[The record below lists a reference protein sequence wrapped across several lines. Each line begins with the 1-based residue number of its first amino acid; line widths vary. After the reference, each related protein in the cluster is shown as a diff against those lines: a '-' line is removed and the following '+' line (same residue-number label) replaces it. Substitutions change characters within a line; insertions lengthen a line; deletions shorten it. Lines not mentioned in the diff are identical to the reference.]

1 MLSRSRIRLRVRA
14 LLVVSLLAC
23 AGPTLAQ
30 EQAKTAAPADGSIAN
45 APAADTPAG
54 ALHALFDAHGTWNE
68 REYGYAFVD
77 GRWRAPGYLPSNT
90 PETWARR
97 TAYWADT
104 LAELDAIPVDTL
116 SREDQVN
123 LAVFR
128 ATIEADHVNAV
139 RRTWE
144 APFNSDTFFW
154 TGFAP
159 REPWREESEWRNYI
173 GRLHDVPRHFREHI
187 DNMERGLARGW
198 SVPRASLDDRDNT
211 IESYTLEDAGN
222 PILAAFDTI
231 PLSIPEPARTQLR
244 EEGRRV
250 VLEEVVP
257 AYRQLLAY
265 MREDYLPRTRT
276 SIAASALPD
285 GAAFYRTQIREY
297 VTRDMDPREIHE
309 LGLTEVA
316 RISAEM
322 REVMARAGFEG
333 TFEEFLAYLRSD
345 PKFYAQTPRELLAT
359 AAYVA
364 KKVDG
369 QLKHVLGTLPR
380 YRFTILP
387 VADDIAPNY
396 TAGRGGLD
404 ACWFNTWDLPS
415 RPLYNLP
422 ALVLHECSPG
432 HSLQAALALEAPER
446 PAFRARTYFS
456 GYGEGWALY
465 TEWLGTQM
473 GIYETPYEDFGRLT
487 FEMWRAA
494 RLVIDTGIHE
504 YDWSR
509 EQAIEYLASHTALA
523 RHDIVNEV
531 DRYIS
536 WPGQAL
542 SYYIGYRTIRDLRAE
557 AERELGTGFDQKA
570 FHDTILRLGSVP
582 LPVLDEEVRAFIQS
596 QKQAAAPGP
605 QPSSRSQL

>member
-1 MLSRSRIRLRVRA
+1 MPSRRRTHRRLPA
-14 LLVVSLLAC
+14 LGFAVLLAM
-23 AGPTLAQ
+23 GLP
-30 EQAKTAAPADGSIAN
+30 
-45 APAADTPAG
+45 APAALAQDAVELASVEATTPAG
-54 ALHALFDAHGTWNE
+54 TLHALFDAHARWEE
-68 REYGYAFVD
+68 REYGYTRAD
-77 GRWRAPGYLPSNT
+77 GRWRASDHLPSNT
-90 PETWARR
+90 PATWERR
-97 TAYWADT
+97 VAYWTD
-104 LAELDAIPVDTL
+104 LLGRLDAVPVDAL

-128 ATIEADHVNAV
+128 ASLAADRENAV

-154 TGFAP
+154 SGFAP
-159 REPWREESEWRNYI
+159 RQPWQEAEDWRNYI
-173 GRLHDVPRHFREHI
+173 GRLRDLPRSFGEHI

-198 SVPRASLDDRDNT
+198 SVPRASLDQRDAT
-211 IESYTLEDAGN
+211 IEPYTLEGAGN
-222 PILAAFDTI
+222 PLFDAFDAI
-231 PLSIPEPARTQLR
+231 PASIPEPLRAQLR
-244 EEGRRV
+244 EEGRQV
-250 VLEEVVP
+250 VLAEVVP
-257 AYRQLLAY
+257 AYRRLLAY
-265 MREDYLPRTRT
+265 MREEYLPRTRT
-276 SIAASALPD
+276 TLSAAALPD
-285 GAAFYRTQIREY
+285 GAAFYRAQIREY
-297 VTRDMDPREIHE
+297 VTRDMEPREIHE
-309 LGLTEVA
+309 LGLAEVA
-316 RISAEM
+316 RITAEM
-322 REVMARAGFEG
+322 HEVMARAGFEG
-333 TFEEFLAYLRSD
+333 SFDEFLAYLRSD
-345 PKFYAQTPRELLAT
+345 PKFYARTPRELLAT

-387 VADDIAPNY
+387 VAADIAPTY

-404 ACWFNTWDLPS
+404 ACWFNTYDLPS

-446 PAFRARTYFS
+446 PDFRSSTYFS

-494 RLVIDTGIHE
+494 RLVIDTGLHE
-504 YDWSR
+504 YGWSR
-509 EQAIEYLASHTALA
+509 EQAIEYLADHTALA

-582 LPVLDEEVRAFIQS
+582 LPVLEEEVRAFI
-596 QKQAAAPGP
+596 AAAKQGAPRAG
-605 QPSSRSQL
+605 

>member
-1 MLSRSRIRLRVRA
+1 MSPTGRFRLRFSTICFLA
-14 LLVVSLLAC
+14 LAC
-23 AGPTLAQ
+23 ATTGVALAQ
-30 EQAKTAAPADGSIAN
+30 
-45 APAADTPAG
+45 AG
-54 ALHALFDAHGTWNE
+54 ATPQAAVPANDAATRLHALFEADSTW
-68 REYGYAFVD
+68 RQQEYGYTEVD
-77 GRWRAPGYLPSNT
+77 GRWRQSARLPSNT
-90 PETWARR
+90 PEAWERR
-97 TAYWADT
+97 AAHWSAT
-104 LAELDAIPVDTL
+104 LAKLDAIPVDAL
-116 SREDQVN
+116 AREDQVN

-128 ATIEADHVNAV
+128 TAMQADHENAT

-159 REPWREESEWRNYI
+159 RQPYQSEQEWRDYI
-173 GRLHDVPRHFREHI
+173 GRLGELPRVFGEHI
-187 DNMERGLARGW
+187 ANMERGLARGW
-198 SVPRASLDDRDNT
+198 SVPRASLDNRDNT
-211 IESYTLEDAGN
+211 IVPYTLDDAAN
-222 PILAAFDTI
+222 PLLAAFDTI
-231 PLSIPEPARTQLR
+231 PATLPEAVRAQLR
-244 EEGRRV
+244 ADGRKV
-250 VLEEVVP
+250 VLEQAVP
-257 AYRQLLAY
+257 AYRRLLSY
-265 MREDYLPRTRT
+265 MREDYLPGTRT
-276 SIAASALPD
+276 SISAADLPD
-285 GAAFYRTQIREY
+285 GAAFYRGQIREY

-309 LGLTEVA
+309 LGLAEVA

-333 TFEEFLAYLRSD
+333 SFEEFLAYLRSD
-345 PKFYAQTPRELLAT
+345 PKFYAKTPRELLAT

-422 ALVLHECSPG
+422 ALTLHECSPG

-446 PAFRARTYFS
+446 PDFRQRTYFS

-465 TEWLGTQM
+465 TEWLGTLM
-473 GIYETPYEDFGRLT
+473 GIYETPYEDFGRLS

-504 YDWSR
+504 YGWSR
-509 EQAIEYLASHTALA
+509 EQAIEYLASHAALS
-523 RHDIVNEV
+523 RPDIVNEV

-542 SYYIGYRTIRDLRAE
+542 SYYIGYKTIRDLRVE
-557 AERELGTGFDQKA
+557 AEQALGSDFDQKA

-582 LPVLDEEVRAFIQS
+582 LPVLEEEVRRFIAER
-596 QKQAAAPGP
+596 KAAAAT
-605 QPSSRSQL
+605 

>member
-1 MLSRSRIRLRVRA
+1 MQITTRTPARLSA
-14 LLVVSLLAC
+14 L
-23 AGPTLAQ
+23 TLALFLAAGSGQ
-30 EQAKTAAPADGSIAN
+30 TLASPQAAAPSASG
-45 APAADTPAG
+45 AG
-54 ALHALFDAHGTWNE
+54 TARSAVAERLHAVFADDAAWRQ
-68 REYGYAFVD
+68 REYGYALVD
-77 GRWRAPGYLPSNT
+77 GRWRQSDRLQSAAP
-90 PETWARR
+90 EAWERR
-97 TAYWADT
+97 IAHWTRT
-104 LAELDAIPVDTL
+104 LAALDAIPVDGL
-116 SREDQVN
+116 DREDRIS

-128 ATIEADHVNAV
+128 TTMAADLDNAE

-154 TGFAP
+154 TGIAP
-159 REPWREESEWRNYI
+159 RQPWQQEEDWRNFI
-173 GRLHDVPRHFREHI
+173 ARLGDVPRYFDEQI
-187 DNMERGLARGW
+187 ANMERGLARGW
-198 SVPRASLDDRDNT
+198 SVPRASLDGRDRS
-211 IESYTLEDAGN
+211 IEAYTLEGAGN
-222 PILAAFDTI
+222 PLLDIFDAI
-231 PLSIPEPARTQLR
+231 PQGIPAPVREQLR
-244 EEGRRV
+244 AEGRKAA
-250 VLEEVVP
+250 LEQAIP
-257 AYRQLLAY
+257 AYRRLLGF
-265 MREDYLPRTRT
+265 MREEYLPRTRT

-285 GAAFYRTQIREY
+285 GEAFYRAQIREY

-309 LGLTEVA
+309 LGLAEVA

-333 TFEEFLAYLRSD
+333 SFEEFLAYLRSD
-345 PKFYAQTPRELLAT
+345 PQFYAKTPRELLAN

-404 ACWFNTWDLPS
+404 ACWFNTYDLPS

-422 ALVLHECSPG
+422 ALTLHECSPG

-446 PAFRARTYFS
+446 PAFRQSTYFS

-465 TEWLGTQM
+465 TEWLGQQM
-473 GIYETPYEDFGRLT
+473 GIYETPYEDFGRLS

-494 RLVIDTGIHE
+494 RLVIDTGIHA
-504 YDWSR
+504 YGWSR
-509 EQAIEYLASHTALA
+509 EQAIEYLASHAALS
-523 RHDIVNEV
+523 RVDITNEV

-557 AERELGTGFDQKA
+557 AERELGAAFDQRP
-570 FHDTILRLGSVP
+570 FHDAILALGSVP
-582 LPVLDEEVRAFIQS
+582 LPVLEEEMRGFIAR
-596 QKQAAAPGP
+596 QKQDG
-605 QPSSRSQL
+605 SRDGG